1 MLVTGA
7 KQKMIDNPTYYS
19 DLLTSVPDNYVNPY
33 NSKIELDVKRSFPR
47 EYSHIIDDDKLNIL
61 RNILRAFSIKNT
73 TLGYCQ
79 GYNIILARILLV
91 TGFNE
96 EISFWIFVSIIEDVF
111 PYDFFLQSAGIEI
124 DCQLS
129 LDLLKEHN
137 EELYSYMEAKGGIN
151 ELYSYI
157 MKWLISLFITD
168 IDFDVSNAIIDLLL
182 YFKSTQVSIA
192 MYVVVDTIFKQ
203 CGKILS
209 QLTNDDEFDGVSSV
223 IDSLLNPNSS
233 DDKRELIQN
242 IINALMKF
250 DHPICDKHITIIQT
264 RTTKVNEVITRIK
277 ETMKHKVRTL
287 IEESHNNSNNSNSK
301 RTNENVKC
309 DLKYPCCV
317 KDVAVKFEINDFI
330 VGKID
335 FQNGGACVM
344 DNYFFEGKSIMEQ
357 NQIDE
362 TSILK
367 HQVFAGLCIERR
379 DHYCMSDVSS
389 KPKTK

>member
-47 EYSHIIDDDKLNIL
+47 EYSHMIDEDKLNIL

-129 LDLLKEHN
+129 LDLLREHN
-137 EELYSYMEAKGGIN
+137 AELYGVMEEKGGTN

-157 MKWLISLFITD
+157 MKWLVSLFITD
-168 IDFDVSNAIIDLLL
+168 VDLDVSNAIIDLLL
-182 YFKSTQVSIA
+182 YFKNTQVSIA
-192 MYVVVDTIFKQ
+192 MYVVIDTLFKR
-203 CGKILS
+203 CAANIL
-209 QLTNDDEFDGVSSV
+209 QEFDSLSSV
-223 IDSLLNPNSS
+223 IDAVLNPNSS
-233 DDKRELIQN
+233 DEKTELIQS
-242 IINALMKF
+242 IIDALMKF
-250 DHPICDKHITIIQT
+250 DHPICDKHVAIIQT
-264 RTTKVNEVITRIK
+264 RTAKVNEVIARIK
-277 ETMKHKVRTL
+277 ESMKHKVKAL
-287 IEESHNNSNNSNSK
+287 IENCNNK
-301 RTNENVKC
+301 RTTGAVKC

-317 KDVAVKFEINDFI
+317 KDVAVKFEIKDFI

-335 FQNGGACVM
+335 FPNGGAYVIN
-344 DNYFFEGKSIMEQ
+344 NYFFEGKSIMEQ
-357 NQIDE
+357 SHIDE
-362 TSILK
+362 TNTPK

-379 DHYCMSDVSS
+379 DHYCMEEES
-389 KPKTK
+389 KRKNK

>member
-47 EYSHIIDDDKLNIL
+47 EYSHIVDEDKLNIL

-96 EISFWIFVSIIEDVF
+96 EISFWIFASIIEDVF

-137 EELYSYMEAKGGIN
+137 AELYSFMEEKGGIN

-168 IDFDVSNAIIDLLL
+168 VDFDVSNAIIDLLL

-203 CGKILS
+203 CGTKLM
-209 QLTNDDEFDGVSSV
+209 QTTDDEFDGVSSV
-223 IDSLLNPNSS
+223 INALLNPNSS
-233 DDKRELIQN
+233 DEKRELIQSV
-242 IINALMKF
+242 IDALMKF
-250 DHPICDKHITIIQT
+250 DHPICDKHVAIIQT

-277 ETMKHKVRTL
+277 ETMKHKVKAL
-287 IEESHNNSNNSNSK
+287 IEESNNNK
-301 RTNENVKC
+301 RINETVKC

-335 FQNGGACVM
+335 FQNGGAYVI

-357 NQIDE
+357 SNIDE
-362 TSILK
+362 TNISK
-367 HQVFAGLCIERR
+367 HQVFARLCIERR
-379 DHYCMSDVSS
+379 EHYCMEDRKSVV
-389 KPKTK
+389 